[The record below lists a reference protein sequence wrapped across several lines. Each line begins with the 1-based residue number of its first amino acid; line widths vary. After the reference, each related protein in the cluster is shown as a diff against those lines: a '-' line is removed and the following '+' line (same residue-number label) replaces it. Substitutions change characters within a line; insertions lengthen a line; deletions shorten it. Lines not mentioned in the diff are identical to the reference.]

1 MDSALPDV
9 FIDPR
14 ANVESHDIGVGSCI
28 NAFCWICKRAVIGRN
43 CNIVSFAI
51 IGDGVILE
59 DDVTVMSHASIG
71 RGGIVKTGSFI
82 GPHVVVTN
90 DMRPRSPQ
98 VEQYSHRYRNRRGRK
113 TQTVIGPY
121 ASIGANAVVVPGAH
135 VGAYAFVAAGSV
147 VTRPVPP
154 YALVR
159 GNPAR
164 FAYWVDRDG
173 IRVETP
179 PS

>member
-1 MDSALPDV
+1 LNRALPNA

-14 ANVESHDIGVGSCI
+14 ANVESNDIGAGTCI

-90 DMRPRSPQ
+90 DIKPRSPQ
-98 VEQYSHRYRNRRGRK
+98 AEQFSHRYQHRRGK
-113 TQTVIGPY
+113 QTVIGPY
-121 ASIGANAVVVPGAH
+121 ASIGANAVIVPGAD

-173 IRVETP
+173 VRVDTP

>member
-1 MDSALPDV
+1 LILALPNV

-14 ANVESHDIGVGSCI
+14 ANVESNDIGVGSCV

-71 RGGIVKTGSFI
+71 RGGIVKKGSFI

-98 VEQYSHRYRNRRGRK
+98 VEQYSHRYRSQRGRK

-173 IRVETP
+173 NRVETP
-179 PS
+179 PP

>member
-1 MDSALPDV
+1 LTLALPNV
-9 FIDPR
+9 IIDPR
-14 ANVESHDIGVGSCI
+14 ANVESNKIGDGTCL
-28 NAFCWICKRAVIGRN
+28 NAFCWICEHAVIGRN
-43 CNIVSFAI
+43 CNIISFAI
-51 IGDGVILE
+51 VGNGVVLE

-71 RGGIVKTGSFI
+71 RGAIVRTGSFI

-98 VEQYSHRYRNRRGRK
+98 VEHYSHRYRAQRGRK
-113 TQTVIGPY
+113 TRTLIGPY
-121 ASIGANAVVVPGAH
+121 ASIGANSVIIPGAH

-173 IRVETP
+173 NRVETAP
-179 PS
+179 P